1 MKKTLL
7 AALAIAAHFPVQHVQ
22 AAEPPKLT
30 QQQKQELLG
39 EVIGVGIAGAVL
51 GAALNEQN
59 HHHNQQ
65 PNGWNNN
72 NNWNN
77 NSNND
82 NWNNN
87 TGNNTGGRRYDYIPP
102 SSARQQSAPV
112 YRETYPAQPQ
122 RVYSQ
127 QPVYSSTIEGERII
141 SSSPVITNERVIS
154 SSPVITN
161 ERVISSSPVITNER
175 VISSSPTVSSER
187 VTSSKSVKENSL
199 PYKGPGVNI
208 RLTTDTG
215 GSVAYIIDGVE
226 EGSIEA
232 GQEQTLTKKGK
243 YEIRFSRGR
252 SPEGTDFGQARYTIS
267 EGNYVFEVTE
277 KGWDLLRDKNSQP
290 TASTTP
296 SQSGIKTNALPS
308 KAAAPSAPGSVLVA
322 APHTAAP
329 AETSG
334 AATPTAP

>member
-127 QPVYSSTIEGERII
+127 QPVYSSTIEGERI
-141 SSSPVITNERVIS
+141 
-154 SSPVITN
+154 
-161 ERVISSSPVITNER
+161 ISSSPVITNER